1 MMLSSLQNKD
11 IINLV
16 DGRKIGSIIDVNI
29 NENGHIEEIAVQKK
43 RFLFF
48 SSGIIN
54 IKWKQIDKI
63 GKDVILIN
71 VNS

>member
-1 MMLSSLQNKD
+1 MLSSLQNKD

-16 DGRKIGSIIDVNI
+16 DGRKIGSIIDVNV

>member
-16 DGRKIGSIIDVNI
+16 DGRKIGSIIDVNV